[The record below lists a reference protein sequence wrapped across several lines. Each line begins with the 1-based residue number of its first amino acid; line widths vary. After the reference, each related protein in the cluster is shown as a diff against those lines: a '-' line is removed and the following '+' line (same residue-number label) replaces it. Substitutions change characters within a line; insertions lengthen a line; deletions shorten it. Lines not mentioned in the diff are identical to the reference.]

1 MTCVIAGSG
10 LHGGGRCVW
19 CARGWAGALRDDEE
33 WWLVPMASK
42 RSDPPNKTVTVAEG
56 IYRRNG
62 RYIVPIWNPA
72 KGRAGG
78 KDWHSLPE
86 GATLADARALK
97 RKLEAEKANGR
108 RRKGETTVDE
118 WVGHFD
124 GDVWVPGRW
133 LELVPRK
140 AESTN
145 MHNDSRVRSFARE
158 FAGRALGSITEE
170 EAAGFALQNPGSF
183 KEVHAMMND
192 AAAKRLIERNP
203 FAGIKV
209 RSREGRRNIVVLEDE
224 ELEQLCG
231 IARAVHGAYGPLF
244 AAMVQTA
251 AWTGLRP
258 GELFLLSLVPG
269 DQLNFAD
276 LKGGVVR
283 VDWQLGS
290 KTGKVSR
297 PKKESQREVV
307 LLPGAE
313 EALRSVADQQVEGMP
328 LFLTKRGKPF
338 NQRTHFYYWDPVR
351 AAFVAS
357 LPAGHHLRQRQAED
371 DGANL
376 DFYELR
382 HFFGTKLAQPPEGVP
397 AASPYEIAAMMG
409 HKDGGQLAMERYIH
423 VPGKKAQESIRNAWR
438 RAS

>member
-1 MTCVIAGSG
+1 
-10 LHGGGRCVW
+10 
-19 CARGWAGALRDDEE
+19 
-33 WWLVPMASK
+33 MAEK
-42 RSDPPNKTVTVAEG
+42 RSAGKMEPVAKNPG

-62 RYIVPIWNPA
+62 RYIVTVWNPD
-72 KGRAGG
+72 KGKAGG
-78 KDWHSLPE
+78 KEWQSLPD
-86 GATLADARALK
+86 GATLAQAKALK
-97 RKLEAEKANGR
+97 RKMETEKANGR
-108 RRKGETTVDE
+108 RRGTAKEATVAE
-118 WVGHFD
+118 WVGFFD
-124 GDVWVPGRW
+124 GDAWVPGRW

-145 MHNDSRVRSFARE
+145 MHNDSRVRAFARE
-158 FAGRALGSITEE
+158 FAGRSLSSITEE

-192 AAAKRLIERNP
+192 ACAKRLIERNP

-209 RSREGRRNIVVLEDE
+209 RSREGRRNIVVLTDD

-231 IARAVHGAYGPLF
+231 IARAVHGPGYGPLF
-244 AAMVQTA
+244 AAMIKMA

-258 GELFLLSLVPG
+258 GELFLLSLEPG

-276 LKGGVVR
+276 LDAGVVH
-283 VDWQLGS
+283 VDWQLSS
-290 KTGKVSR
+290 KTGKVGR
-297 PKKESQREVV
+297 PKKESQREVI

-313 EALRSVADQQVEGMP
+313 DALRSIKSWTTGLPV
-328 LFLTKRGKPF
+328 FLTKRGKPF

-357 LPAGHHLRQRQAED
+357 LLPGHHLRQRQAEEE
-371 DGANL
+371 GANL

-382 HFFGTKLAQPPEGVP
+382 HFFGTKLAHPPAGVP

-423 VPGKKAQESIRNAWR
+423 VGVKDAGDSIRRAWR